1 MKLRFRHKDTE
12 IEGEGWLAIAAVLVI
27 ALLLLSSGLVAL
39 VVALIRLANG

>member
-12 IEGEGWLAIAAVLVI
+12 IEGEGWLAVAAVLIV

-39 VVALIRLANG
+39 VIALVRLANG